1 MGASITIDTNLQGQ
15 KLGQKG
21 RITRDRII
29 AATREL
35 IEEPNGEDLSISAVA
50 RRTGLRVSSIY
61 NYFPDLSDLFM
72 TVLEPVMEQ
81 AQEIYLGVLREYWPD
96 HELDERCAQFVDAF
110 HRFWEENVRLLHV
123 RNSLAQQHDQRVLSH
138 RINSA
143 RNTVRLL
150 QAQMGVASGQDAITA
165 QDLASVLYAG
175 MERVVTIVSDELLNA
190 PYPTDIERRFG
201 KHTLKQLARV
211 MTLAIRDERSKAGTA
226 P

>member
-1 MGASITIDTNLQGQ
+1 MGAQNKIDTNLQGQ

-35 IEEPNGEDLSISAVA
+35 IDEPDGEDLSISAIA

-61 NYFPDLSDLFM
+61 NYFPDLSDLFL

-81 AQEIYLGVLREYWPD
+81 AQELYLSVLRDFWPD
-96 HELDERCAQFVDAF
+96 DELDEHCAQFVDAF

-123 RNSLAQQHDQRVLSH
+123 RNSLAQQHDQRVLAH

-143 RNTVRLL
+143 RKTVRLL
-150 QAQMGVASGQDAITA
+150 QAQMGGAGERDDSAA

-190 PYPTDIERRFG
+190 PYPVDIERRFG
-201 KHTLKQLARV
+201 KRTLKQLARV
-211 MTLAIRDERSKAGTA
+211 MTLAIRDERAKGSANG
-226 P
+226 